1 MGGGGKK
8 RFNTQP
14 HEGGCITFLKS
25 CQKNACFNTQPH
37 EGGCKNK
44 VWTIPAER
52 MFQHT
57 AARRRL
63 LPFRPF
69 NACPANVSTHS
80 RTKAAAFIKPTKE
93 ENKKWFQH
101 TAARRRLQGLDV
113 FFATTQM
120 FQHTA
125 ARRRL
130 RHNAGGIIPRGMVST
145 HSRTKAAADHYNPVF
160 CHDRFQ
166 HTAARRRLLTTL

>member
-80 RTKAAAFIKPTKE
+80 RTKAAAT
-93 ENKKWFQH
+93 WR
-101 TAARRRLQGLDV
+101 AL
-113 FFATTQM
+113 
-120 FQHTA
+120 
-125 ARRRL
+125 
-130 RHNAGGIIPRGMVST
+130 
-145 HSRTKAAADHYNPVF
+145 
-160 CHDRFQ
+160 
-166 HTAARRRLLTTL
+166 